1 MSAAN
6 ANTAGKAEVKQAI
19 QRWQDAI
26 QTRDVEQI
34 MANYTPD
41 VVAYDA
47 VLQLRFN
54 GKEAYG
60 KHWQL
65 CLEMCTN
72 DMVFE
77 PADAHIS
84 VSGELALVYCLIRC
98 GEKDESGQQNVAWMR
113 MTTGYKKVGGQWL
126 IEHAHF
132 SAPFDMMSMKAL
144 FDLDP
149 DNEHKVRSVPSGMN
163 TVTPHLVC
171 AGAGKAIEFYTK
183 AFNAKEISRL
193 AGPDGK
199 LMHAEI
205 RIGDSVVML
214 MDENKQWGALGPATL
229 KGSPV
234 TVHLYVDNADAMYEQ
249 AIAAGATSVMHMDD
263 TFWGDRYGVIKDPFG
278 HNWSMATHM
287 RDVSE
292 EEIREGAKGCA

>member
-1 MSAAN
+1 MSAVN
-6 ANTAGKAEVKQAI
+6 ANTAGLAEIKQAM
-19 QRWQDAI
+19 QRWQDAV
-26 QTRDVEQI
+26 QTKDVAQI
-34 MANYTPD
+34 MANYTAD

-47 VLQLRFN
+47 ILQLRFN

-77 PADAHIS
+77 PAETHIS

-98 GEKDESGQQNVAWMR
+98 GEKDKSGRQNAVWMR
-113 MTTGYKKVGGQWL
+113 VTTGYKKVDGQWL
-126 IEHAHF
+126 IEHEHF
-132 SAPFDMMSMKAL
+132 SVPFDIMSMKAL

-171 AGAGKAIEFYTK
+171 ADAI
-183 AFNAKEISRL
+183 
-193 AGPDGK
+193 
-199 LMHAEI
+199 
-205 RIGDSVVML
+205 
-214 MDENKQWGALGPATL
+214 
-229 KGSPV
+229 
-234 TVHLYVDNADAMYEQ
+234 YEQ
-249 AIAAGATSVMHMDD
+249 AIAAGAIPVMPIDD
-263 TFWGDRYGVIKDPFG
+263 IFWGDRYGVLKDPFG
-278 HNWSMATHM
+278 HNWSIATHM

-292 EEIREGAKGCA
+292 EDIREAVKGFA

>member
-1 MSAAN
+1 MN
-6 ANTAGKAEVKQAI
+6 ASNGDSTAQSEVRQAI
-19 QRWQDAI
+19 QRWQGAI
-26 QTRDVEQI
+26 QTRDINQI
-34 MANYTPD
+34 MSSYTPD

-47 VLQLRFN
+47 VLQLRFK

-77 PADAHIS
+77 PAEMHIS
-84 VSGELALVYCLIRC
+84 VSGGLALVYCLVRC
-98 GEKDESGQQNVAWMR
+98 GEKDESGQQNVSWMR
-113 MTTGYKKVGGQWL
+113 MTTGYKKVDGQWL
-126 IEHAHF
+126 IEHEHF
-132 SAPFDMMSMKAL
+132 SAPFDMMSFKAL

-149 DNEHKVRSVPSGMN
+149 DNEYKVRSVPSGMN

-171 AGAGKAIEFYTK
+171 AGASKAIEFYIK

-193 AGPDGK
+193 AGPDGM
-199 LMHAEI
+199 LMHAEV

-214 MDENKQWGALGPATL
+214 MDENKQWGALGPVAL
-229 KGSPV
+229 NGSPV
-234 TVHLYVDNADAMYEQ
+234 TVHLYVDNSDAIYEQ
-249 AIAAGATSVMHMDD
+249 AIAAGATPVMPIDD
-263 TFWGDRYGVIKDPFG
+263 TFWGDRYGVLKDPFG
-278 HNWSMATHM
+278 HNWSIATHM

-292 EEIREGAKGCA
+292 EDIREAVKGCA